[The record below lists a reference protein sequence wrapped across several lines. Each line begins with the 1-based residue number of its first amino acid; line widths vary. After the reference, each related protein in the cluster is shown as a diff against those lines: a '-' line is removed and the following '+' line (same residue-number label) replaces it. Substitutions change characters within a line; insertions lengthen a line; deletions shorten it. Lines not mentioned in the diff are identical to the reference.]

1 MNSAGDGIKVVAA
14 NRRARHNYFIDD
26 TFEAGMVLTGTE
38 IKSIRAGRIQLRD
51 AYVSARN
58 GELWLLNA
66 HIAAYAHARDN
77 HDPLRPRKL
86 LLHKREIKKLQ
97 DKLGR
102 PGATVIALRVYLKRR
117 RAKVEIALA
126 RGKREYDKRQQIAKR
141 DSNRDIARE
150 LGRRG

>member
-1 MNSAGDGIKVVAA
+1 MSSGGEGIKVVAT

-66 HIAAYAHARDN
+66 HISAYAHARDN
-77 HDPLRPRKL
+77 HDPMRPRKL
-86 LLHKREIKKLQ
+86 LLHKREINKIQ
-97 DKLGR
+97 VKLGR
-102 PGATVIALRVYLKRR
+102 PGSTVIALRVYIKRR

-126 RGKREYDKRQQIAKR
+126 RGKREYDKRQKIAKR
-141 DSNRDIARE
+141 DSDRDIARE